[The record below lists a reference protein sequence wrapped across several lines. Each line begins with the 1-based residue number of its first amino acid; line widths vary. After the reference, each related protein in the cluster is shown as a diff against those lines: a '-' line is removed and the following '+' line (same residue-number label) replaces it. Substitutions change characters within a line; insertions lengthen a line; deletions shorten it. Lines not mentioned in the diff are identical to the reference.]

1 MVKNWSCST
10 TCYTSKRT
18 VKKTVEAAGN
28 LIENKI
34 ADITTRSTPRT
45 LVPNTLETVPNKTEN
60 IGFDAKIPKERYI
73 SPEKGSNLLMSL
85 N

>member
-1 MVKNWSCST
+1 M
-10 TCYTSKRT
+10 
-18 VKKTVEAAGN
+18 
-28 LIENKI
+28 IDNKI
-34 ADITTRSTPRT
+34 ADIITRSTPRA

-73 SPEKGSNLLMSL
+73 SPEKRSKLLMSL